1 MRQAVILNHIQKGL
15 EITGLENG
23 QRDGVIVYHAGTA
36 LNDGRLVTAGG
47 RVLGVTALGSDLQ
60 EALNKSYAAVE
71 SIDFEN
77 KHYRK
82 DIGQKALN
90 ALK

>member
-1 MRQAVILNHIQKGL
+1 M
-15 EITGLENG
+15 
-23 QRDGVIVYHAGTA
+23 
-36 LNDGRLVTAGG
+36 TAGG